1 MSFAHLL
8 DRAAKATS
16 LALAAA
22 ALAMLMPAGTALA
35 HAFLDHSSPS
45 AASALP
51 APPTHVDAHFDN
63 PIDPAHSKLHVL
75 DQNGADV
82 TAGPPAAGDGNRS
95 LSVPLK
101 PLAPGQYFVKWTAV
115 SADGDRTM
123 GAFSFSVR
131 GGSR

>member
-1 MSFAHLL
+1 MKT
-8 DRAAKATS
+8 RAPIHYASKAAW

-22 ALAMLMPAGTALA
+22 AFAMLTLAGNALA
-35 HAFLDHSSPS
+35 HAFLDHSDPS
-45 AASALP
+45 AASAIA

-75 DQNGADV
+75 NQNGADM

-131 GGSR
+131 GGGR